1 MKNVDR
7 TPIEDEQESEFPG
20 CLIAGIL
27 IAVLG
32 SLFILI
38 TTLTRI
44 KDIVICSKP
53 VEFIKAAIQKQR
65 LQKRTHKEENIKK

>member
-7 TPIEDEQESEFPG
+7 NPIEEEQESEFPG

-32 SLFILI
+32 GSFIVI

-44 KDIVICSKP
+44 KDMVIYSKP

-65 LQKRTHKEENIKK
+65 LQERTRKEENIK